1 MSDLN
6 TKTTR
11 NKHYQNP
18 DRITVRSRPAA
29 WSRTQRDKG
38 NLQPGSPPNGGR
50 GRQGQRSTAAGT
62 ETEHDHDC

>member
-18 DRITVRSRPAA
+18 DTGEHRAERRRRPPRRRSGAALATTTPMTPATGPAA
-29 WSRTQRDKG
+29 
-38 NLQPGSPPNGGR
+38 
-50 GRQGQRSTAAGT
+50 STST
-62 ETEHDHDC
+62 SNMQL